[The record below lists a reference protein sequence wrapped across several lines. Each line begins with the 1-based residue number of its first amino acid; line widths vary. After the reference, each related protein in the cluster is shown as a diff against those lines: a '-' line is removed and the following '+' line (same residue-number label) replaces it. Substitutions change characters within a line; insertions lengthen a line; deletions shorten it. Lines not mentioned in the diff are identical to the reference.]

1 MKDLKMVDLF
11 GQYQKIKTE
20 IDTAI
25 QEVIDLSVFINGPQV
40 KSFKKNLAQYVGV
53 KHVISCA
60 NGTDALQIALMAL
73 DLKPGNTRLRYQTEL
88 LESIM
93 RSQRK

>member
-25 QEVIDLSVFINGPQV
+25 HEVVDSSAFINGPQV
-40 KSFKKNLAQYVGV
+40 KSFKKNLAQFY
-53 KHVISCA
+53 
-60 NGTDALQIALMAL
+60 
-73 DLKPGNTRLRYQTEL
+73 REL
-88 LESIM
+88 LE
-93 RSQRK
+93 RKILLDKGMIQFGNFKNMVTEM